1 MTELLV
7 ILTVGLIVIGPK
19 KLPELARSLGK
30 GLAEFRRASTEVR
43 REFLA
48 VTDEAR
54 IEPPTQKTAE
64 AESDAKDALAEP
76 EGEREQPGGP
86 KPPDEFKSPNV
97 G

>member
-1 MTELLV
+1 M
-7 ILTVGLIVIGPK
+7 
-19 KLPELARSLGK
+19 
-30 GLAEFRRASTEVR
+30 
-43 REFLA
+43 
-48 VTDEAR
+48 TDEAR